1 MLQNFTSLH
10 RRQRAVDCSCSAAE
24 LVTSREES
32 LCPQSEGS
40 GDRGSAEN
48 SEESGGN
55 GTHQLLNTEYK
66 YFSFSPRLYKYW
78 EGGIT
83 VETDSGCSVHFI
95 NQAFSDVF
103 CAVGFSADSQ
113 PW

>member
-1 MLQNFTSLH
+1 MSTVCRQQAAGTGGVQRMA
-10 RRQRAVDCSCSAAE
+10 RRVVVMAHTSCS
-24 LVTSREES
+24 T
-32 LCPQSEGS
+32 
-40 GDRGSAEN
+40 
-48 SEESGGN
+48 
-55 GTHQLLNTEYK
+55 LNINI
-66 YFSFSPRLYKYW
+66 FPPRLYKYW